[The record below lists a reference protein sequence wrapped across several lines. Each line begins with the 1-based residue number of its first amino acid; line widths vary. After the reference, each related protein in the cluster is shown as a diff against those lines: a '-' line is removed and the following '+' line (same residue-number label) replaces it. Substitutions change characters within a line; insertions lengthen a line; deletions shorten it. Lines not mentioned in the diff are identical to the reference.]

1 MIYGDQSSIF
11 FVFVMT
17 TISAFVIITNPL
29 LLNNCSRHFEAC
41 RHSIGS
47 SCNFSRLFFT
57 GMQKMSEGE
66 EYIIH
71 LPLILWAGF
80 DKFDKWRKLG
90 RVLNKNVLN
99 VQFRSHK
106 IQRILGTRLYTC
118 TKSAQFIL
126 NPPFACLESKKKSV
140 VLQNWVGKWTDIV
153 LNRDLKN
160 FAGFP

>member
-17 TISAFVIITNPL
+17 TISAFVIITLNPL
-29 LLNNCSRHFEAC
+29 LLNKCSRHFEAC

-71 LPLILWAGF
+71 LPLIL
-80 DKFDKWRKLG
+80 
-90 RVLNKNVLN
+90 
-99 VQFRSHK
+99 
-106 IQRILGTRLYTC
+106 
-118 TKSAQFIL
+118 
-126 NPPFACLESKKKSV
+126 
-140 VLQNWVGKWTDIV
+140 
-153 LNRDLKN
+153 
-160 FAGFP
+160 

>member
-29 LLNNCSRHFEAC
+29 LLNKCSRHFEAC

-57 GMQKMSEGE
+57 WMQKMSPRGRKILFISLSFSEQDLINLINGVNWGE
-66 EYIIH
+66 CSI
-71 LPLILWAGF
+71 
-80 DKFDKWRKLG
+80 R
-90 RVLNKNVLN
+90 NVLN

-126 NPPFACLESKKKSV
+126 NPPCACLESKKTSV
-140 VLQNWVGKWTDIV
+140 VICVML
-153 LNRDLKN
+153 
-160 FAGFP
+160 

>member
-1 MIYGDQSSIF
+1 MRLADILLAHHAISVDFFLQECKKCPRGRNILFISLSFSEQDLINLINGVNWGECSI
-11 FVFVMT
+11 
-17 TISAFVIITNPL
+17 
-29 LLNNCSRHFEAC
+29 R
-41 RHSIGS
+41 
-47 SCNFSRLFFT
+47 
-57 GMQKMSEGE
+57 
-66 EYIIH
+66 
-71 LPLILWAGF
+71 
-80 DKFDKWRKLG
+80 
-90 RVLNKNVLN
+90 NVLN

>member
-17 TISAFVIITNPL
+17 TISAFVIITNLL
-29 LLNNCSRHFEAC
+29 LLNKCSRHFEAC

-47 SCNFSRLFFT
+47 SCNFSRLFLRECKKCPRGRNILFISLSF
-57 GMQKMSEGE
+57 SEQDLINLRNGVNWGE
-66 EYIIH
+66 CSI
-71 LPLILWAGF
+71 
-80 DKFDKWRKLG
+80 R
-90 RVLNKNVLN
+90 NVLN

-140 VLQNWVGKWTDIV
+140 VLQNWVGK
-153 LNRDLKN
+153 
-160 FAGFP
+160 

>member
-29 LLNNCSRHFEAC
+29 LLNKCSRHFEAC

-80 DKFDKWRKLG
+80 DKFDKWSKLG

-140 VLQNWVGKWTDIV
+140 VLQNWEGKWTDIV

-160 FAGFP
+160 FAAFP